1 VAGDKQTQLVPIG
14 KVGEIAEGAMK
25 LVNILGHSIIL
36 ARVGDR
42 YYAVANN
49 CTHRGGNLSQG
60 TLQGTVVTCPWHH
73 SQFDVRDGRVIRWLN
88 GGLSAAI
95 VGLFKPKQAL
105 KKYPVNVDGD
115 RIMVEV
121 KSESKQ

>member
-1 VAGDKQTQLVPIG
+1 MAGDRQAQMVPIG

-25 LVNILGHSIIL
+25 QVNIPGHSILL
-36 ARVGDR
+36 ARVGDL

-73 SQFDVRDGRVIRWLN
+73 SRFDVRDGRVVRWLN
-88 GGLSAAI
+88 GGLSTAI
-95 VGLFKPKQAL
+95 GGLFKPEQAL
-105 KKYPVNVDGD
+105 KSYPVQVDGD
-115 RIMVEV
+115 RIMAEVET
-121 KSESKQ
+121 SSTP